1 MSQDSPGDL
10 FFGAI
15 ILIIFLIFVFG
26 LGFLISKF
34 KNVRFAKAWTP
45 LISIIGGTV
54 RDDNGGSASSF
65 LVGNYQGRTVRA
77 TMAPQLNRYSESG
90 SYYNYF
96 DVTIAGVPGKQ
107 NWQLKYNTP
116 ILGFGSTGWEIVA
129 DDAALQQRL
138 QARGVIDL
146 IERLGATPIF
156 TQSTLDYNARN
167 SALLFREEVT
177 GWIPEPDRFKQQLET
192 LLQLAVINAE
202 VNPA

>member
-1 MSQDSPGDL
+1 MSQETGDT

-15 ILIIFLIFVFG
+15 VLIVFLIFVFA

-34 KNVRFAKAWTP
+34 KNARFAKVWTP
-45 LISIIGGTV
+45 LIPVVGGKV
-54 RDDNGGSASSF
+54 SEDNGGSTSSF
-65 LVGNYQGRTVRA
+65 LTGSYAGRTVRA

-96 DVTIAGVPGKQ
+96 DITMAGVPGRQ
-107 NWQLKYNTP
+107 NWQLKYNTK

-146 IERLGATPIF
+146 IERLGATPIY
-156 TQSTLDYNARN
+156 TQPTLDYKARN
-167 SALLFREEVT
+167 GALLFREEVAE
-177 GWIPEPDRFKQQLET
+177 WIPTPERFKDQLET
-192 LLQLAVINAE
+192 LLLLAQINTE
-202 VNPA
+202 VNPT

>member
-34 KNVRFAKAWTP
+34 KNARFAKTWTP
-45 LISIIGGTV
+45 LIPIIGGTV
-54 RDDNGGSASSF
+54 SEDGGGGASSF
-65 LVGNYQGRTVRA
+65 LTGNYQGRTVRA

-96 DVTIAGVPGKQ
+96 DITMAGVPGKQ
-107 NWQLKYNTP
+107 NWQLKYNTK
-116 ILGFGSTGWEIVA
+116 ILGFGSNGWEIVA

-138 QARGVIDL
+138 QARGVIEL

-156 TQSTLDYNARN
+156 TQPTLDYKAR
-167 SALLFREEVT
+167 SGALLFREEVSE
-177 GWIPEPDRFKQQLET
+177 WIPAPERFKQQLET
-192 LLQLAVINAE
+192 LLQLAAINAE